1 MILSPQRLRRCPP
14 HLAFYVSAPPASA
27 LALPR
32 HRLLQSFSP
41 LSGFRLLNLSSGL
54 SFRYCQKFLRRI
66 MSSDSSDPLYWMRV
80 ILASNRGT
88 LMALGI
94 TPIITSGMMLLASA
108 NLTDIDFRLKEDRA
122 RTESPCIFDNKG
134 FGYYHPPVPYA
145 APFAC
150 VPTIFAS
157 LNMIIMLLQSLPV
170 RIQTSRLP
178 SPPESSTSSRSTTSM
193 HTSPPASTVS
203 DYRLHHQAVFGA
215 IETWVSIWQ
224 PSVVTVHEAFTMH
237 AFGDPKAQTHLKLT
251 PPAHQPGS
259 LLLTAPPD
267 SAAQHRARAP
277 SRPGHPLT
285 TPMEQDV
292 LAAEVAL
299 SSVCDDLARQRADAM
314 QEMNNSFYP
323 DPQYDTYDPAAEGH
337 CFAAQAPAQPAA
349 DADAGAKAHSVVVN
363 RALAA
368 AVKRVHDAGQALHR
382 STSPRCS
389 SPGRTVGSDDTSHPG
404 SPAFST
410 MSQHDKRA
418 LAAAARRVCDAPGAV
433 PPRSLYDACVT
444 SISVPLH
451 KPAFDH
457 GSLYLSGHAPRV
469 KHGRGPDSA
478 PLQHDVVARAQ
489 RGAGPEV
496 VDEQWQWSEFAGEG
510 WSSIE

>member
-66 MSSDSSDPLYWMRV
+66 MSSDSSDSLYWMCV

-108 NLTDIDFRLKEDRA
+108 NLINIDFGLKEDRA

-157 LNMIIMLLQSLPV
+157 QNMIIMLLQSLPV

-178 SPPESSTSSRSTTSM
+178 PPPESSTSSRSTTSM
-193 HTSPPASTVS
+193 HTSPPASTAS

-215 IETWVSIWQ
+215 IETWVSIWH

-267 SAAQHRARAP
+267 SAAQHRTRAL

-323 DPQYDTYDPAAEGH
+323 DPQPRLNLPPM
-337 CFAAQAPAQPAA
+337 QMQ
-349 DADAGAKAHSVVVN
+349 
-363 RALAA
+363 
-368 AVKRVHDAGQALHR
+368 RVHDASQALHR

-410 MSQHDKRA
+410 MSQHDERA
-418 LAAAARRVCDAPGAV
+418 LAAAARHVCDAPGAV
-433 PPRSLYDACVT
+433 PVQFACYHSSSSSSRSLYDACVT

-457 GSLYLSGHAPRV
+457 GLLYLSGHAPRV

-478 PLQHDVVARAQ
+478 PLQHDVVALAQ

>member
-1 MILSPQRLRRCPP
+1 
-14 HLAFYVSAPPASA
+14 
-27 LALPR
+27 
-32 HRLLQSFSP
+32 
-41 LSGFRLLNLSSGL
+41 
-54 SFRYCQKFLRRI
+54 

-108 NLTDIDFRLKEDRA
+108 NLIDIDFGLKEDRA

-145 APFAC
+145 APLLRELSPRQIDAPVF
-150 VPTIFAS
+150 VP
-157 LNMIIMLLQSLPV
+157 QLPV

-178 SPPESSTSSRSTTSM
+178 PPPESSTSSRSTTSM
-193 HTSPPASTVS
+193 HTSPPVSTVS

-215 IETWVSIWQ
+215 IETWVSIWH
-224 PSVVTVHEAFTMH
+224 PSVVTVHEAFMMH
-237 AFGDPKAQTHLKLT
+237 AFSDPKAQTHLKLT

-267 SAAQHRARAP
+267 SAHVAAAQHRARAP

-299 SSVCDDLARQRADAM
+299 SSVCDDLARQRADAVRC
-314 QEMNNSFYP
+314 
-323 DPQYDTYDPAAEGH
+323 A
-337 CFAAQAPAQPAA
+337 AAQAE
-349 DADAGAKAHSVVVN
+349 VR
-363 RALAA
+363 RATGSLS
-368 AVKRVHDAGQALHR
+368 RCR
-382 STSPRCS
+382 STTHTTPPQKATALRRKPRLNL
-389 SPGRTVGSDDTSHPG
+389 PPMQMQIDFTKVLITRKNRDDTSHPG

-410 MSQHDKRA
+410 MSQHDERA
-418 LAAAARRVCDAPGAV
+418 LAAATRRVCDAPGAV
-433 PPRSLYDACVT
+433 PVQFARYHSSSSSSRSLYDACVT